1 MGDKMSDKTNEPVKE
16 LKGLT
21 EQEAALRVEQG
32 LDNRADMTTDKS
44 IKEIIFPMHL
54 HILI

>member
-32 LDNRADMTTDKS
+32 PVSYTISEPTR
-44 IKEIIFPMHL
+44 PY
-54 HILI
+54 

>member
-21 EQEAALRVEQG
+21 EQASGILTLLSGFMSRCS
-32 LDNRADMTTDKS
+32 RAVK
-44 IKEIIFPMHL
+44 PL
-54 HILI
+54 V